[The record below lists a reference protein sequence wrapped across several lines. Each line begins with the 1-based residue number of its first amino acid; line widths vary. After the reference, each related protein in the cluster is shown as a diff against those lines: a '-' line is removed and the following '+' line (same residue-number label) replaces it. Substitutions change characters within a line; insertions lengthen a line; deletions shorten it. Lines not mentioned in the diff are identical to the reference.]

1 MDWCVCIDDPP
12 PLLICHVHKLFVI
25 KTDRCDADYGGGDT
39 NTVGVYNLGV
49 SKETSVTSDIQF
61 DRAHTHGCLVS

>member
-1 MDWCVCIDDPP
+1 M
-12 PLLICHVHKLFVI
+12 
-25 KTDRCDADYGGGDT
+25 GGGDT

-61 DRAHTHGCLVS
+61 DRAHTHTHTHTHTHGCLVS